1 MSLSHF
7 RFTCEPVPEEAAV
20 VRAPNVRF
28 TVLTS
33 RLIRLE
39 YTSTGKEFEDR
50 PSQAFWYRR
59 QPVPDFQV
67 RQSEEQ
73 IEIETKDLLLR
84 YHHNTQGFTPSSL
97 SIPISGKIQRT
108 RF

>member
-7 RFTCEPVPEEAAV
+7 CFTCEPVPEEAAI

-39 YTSTGKEFEDR
+39 YSPTEEFEDR
-50 PSQAFWYRR
+50 PSQAFCY
-59 QPVPDFQV
+59 
-67 RQSEEQ
+67 
-73 IEIETKDLLLR
+73 
-84 YHHNTQGFTPSSL
+84 L
-97 SIPISGKIQRT
+97 SR
-108 RF
+108 